1 MADGV
6 YCIQDVVK
14 EVQRLR
20 KTTEHRDIRLAIHGG
35 RHSYIGAS
43 TMHAG
48 VVVDVSQFNTLTVD
62 PVNEEDI
69 VGAGNTL
76 GELYDALA
84 NMECHL
90 CQKSVY
96 RNICKCRSL

>member
-1 MADGV
+1 M
-6 YCIQDVVK
+6 
-14 EVQRLR
+14 
-20 KTTEHRDIRLAIHGG
+20 
-35 RHSYIGAS
+35 
-43 TMHAG
+43 
-48 VVVDVSQFNTLTVD
+48 DVSQFNTLTVD

-96 RNICKCRSL
+96 RNICKCDAYIYKCEATFIYVRAMHL